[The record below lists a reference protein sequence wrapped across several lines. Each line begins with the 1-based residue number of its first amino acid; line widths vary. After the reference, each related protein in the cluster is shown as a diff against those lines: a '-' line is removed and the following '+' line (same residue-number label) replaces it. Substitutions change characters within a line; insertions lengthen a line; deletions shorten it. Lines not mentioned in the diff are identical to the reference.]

1 MKRLLCIMIVLV
13 PLAAAAAPADSAAV
27 FTPVHEVKAGWG
39 DMIFES
45 AMKYEFTHI
54 GKPYTRIDY
63 LTGHFFAEY
72 QYHWLPWLA
81 SGMQIDFF
89 QASWHD
95 RRELSAS
102 ARAPQHSYYNL
113 SFLPTVRFT
122 WFHSAYVN
130 LYSAAF
136 VGLTINGGTEQDF
149 LTGRHTVL
157 YPAFGL
163 TMLGCQVGGKGW
175 YGTVEWGGLSAL
187 RDINSISMAS
197 SRIIAVSL
205 AYQFNSKPRKQQ
217 P

>member
-1 MKRLLCIMIVLV
+1 MKRLFCILLAFL

-27 FTPVHEVKAGWG
+27 FTPVHEVRLGWG

-45 AMKYEFTHI
+45 AMQYEFTHI
-54 GKPYTRIDY
+54 GKPNTRIDY

-89 QASWHD
+89 QAGWHD
-95 RRELSAS
+95 RRELAQSPSAP
-102 ARAPQHSYYNL
+102 AHNYYNL

-122 WFHSAYVN
+122 WYHSAYVN

-136 VGLTINGGTEQDF
+136 VGLTVNSGTEQDF
-149 LTGRHTVL
+149 RTGKYTLL

-163 TMLGCQVGGKGW
+163 TMLGCQVGRDGW
-175 YGTVEWGGLSAL
+175 YGVVEWGGLSAL
-187 RDINSISMAS
+187 NDINDICMVS
-197 SRIIAVSL
+197 SRILSVSI
-205 AYQFNSKPRKQQ
+205 AYQFNSKSRKK
-217 P
+217 